1 MRPIL
6 VLLLASLALAA
17 EWPATV
23 AVGGQELGLRGTGR
37 LTWAWWKIYDV
48 ALHAPAAGD
57 PTAAG
62 VPRRLAFRYL
72 RDFSA
77 EDLGK
82 ATTKTARERI
92 GTAPAAEIEAGIT
105 AINALW
111 PAVVEGDELT
121 LAYAP
126 GQGTT
131 VAHNGSVRGTVP
143 GDAFAGVLFAIWLG
157 ADPIDADLRQDLLRA
172 PAR

>member
-1 MRPIL
+1 MRLIL
-6 VLLLASLALAA
+6 VLLLAALAGAA

-23 AVGGQELGLRGTGR
+23 NIAGQEVALRGSGR

-48 ALHAPAAGD
+48 ALHAPAGSD
-57 PTAAG
+57 PIAAAT
-62 VPRRLAFRYL
+62 PRRLAFRYL

-82 ATTKTARERI
+82 ATSKTARERI
-92 GTAPAAEIEAGIT
+92 GSAPAAEVEAGIT

-121 LAYAP
+121 LTYSP

-131 VAHNGSVRGTVP
+131 VAHNGTPRGTVA

-157 ADPIDADLRQDLLRA
+157 ADPIDEDLRQELAGTR
-172 PAR
+172 